1 MSQEIELK
9 LALGQDGPEALRR
22 HPRLRG
28 LTPDTAHLG
37 NTYFDTPQDDLARA
51 QMALRPS
58 DTSKAAHGGAL
69 LSGVWQLPEGGRPS
83 AWIHR
88 ATVALDALADTGKD
102 DWRQV
107 ARNAFEHLIAPGD
120 DDSRGDA
127 RWLVDALNHDR
138 WLTAEFGRHALR
150 LAHHLPGAVALA

>member
-37 NTYFDTPQDDLARA
+37 NTYFDTPEGDLARA
-51 QMALRPS
+51 QMALRLRRNGDRLVQTLKTPGQGGGGLSSRGEWEWEIEGPGLDLDELAATLAETVPLRPS
-58 DTSKAAHGGAL
+58 DTSKAARGGAL

-83 AWIHR
+83 AWMHR
-88 ATVALDALADTGKD
+88 AT
-102 DWRQV
+102 
-107 ARNAFEHLIAPGD
+107 
-120 DDSRGDA
+120 
-127 RWLVDALNHDR
+127 
-138 WLTAEFGRHALR
+138 
-150 LAHHLPGAVALA
+150 